1 MDGFTKRYRMGY
13 LAYYEVAEDIISAI
27 TREKQIQGWVRAK
40 KIALVESLNPDWKDL
55 SEDLIDPSLL
65 SG

>member
-1 MDGFTKRYRMGY
+1 MGY
-13 LAYYEVAEDIISAI
+13 LAYYEVAGDVISAI
-27 TREKQIQGWVRAK
+27 TREKQIKGWVRAK